1 MMYLL
6 RHAEAEFKPLP
17 DHPGQAADAP
27 LTERGSRQANAL
39 VSPLSKLGITHIH
52 TSPFLRAK
60 ASVMPFASAAKLVM
74 TEDARL
80 QERRRG
86 LGPDATYLDEVRLL
100 TTHPEASPH
109 GSESGRDVLSR
120 GMPGID
126 AARAAGQV
134 PLVATHGQFL
144 SVILSAL
151 GETCGFDMWRAM
163 PNPALFEVTETGWRM
178 IPLELD
184 A

>member
-17 DHPGQAADAP
+17 DHPGQSADAP

-39 VSPLSKLGITHIH
+39 VAPLFELGITHIH

-60 ASVMPFASAAKLVM
+60 ASVTPFASAARLVV

-86 LGPDATYLDEVRLL
+86 HGPDATYLDEVRLL
-100 TTHPEASPH
+100 TTHPDASPY
-109 GSESGRDVLSR
+109 GGESGRDVLFR

-134 PLVATHGQFL
+134 PLIATHGQFL
-144 SVILSAL
+144 SVILSTL
-151 GETCGFDMWRAM
+151 GATCDFDMWRAM
-163 PNPALFEVTETGWRM
+163 PNPALYEVTETGWRM
-178 IPLELD
+178 ILVEVD
-184 A
+184 E